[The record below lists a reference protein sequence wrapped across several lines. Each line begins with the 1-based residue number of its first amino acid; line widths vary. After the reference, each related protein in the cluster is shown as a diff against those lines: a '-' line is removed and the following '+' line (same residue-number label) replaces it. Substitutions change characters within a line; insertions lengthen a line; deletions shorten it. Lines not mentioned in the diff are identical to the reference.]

1 MSADIETPDW
11 AKPGSQMGNDDD
23 ASPAWASEGV
33 VSQQKTEQEVEILTD
48 LKEYFELEDV
58 GKELV
63 GTAVFQALF
72 DLLVTIYNYR
82 GYSGDI
88 DRVDFTS
95 VVTET
100 YSKAFMLGWIVTA
113 IGHFKAR
120 AKNKEK
126 KQIIPFLHPS
136 VLDEGALK
144 YVPRGSSAAASLVT
158 ALFWTVVMGSSV
170 VVLVLILWLM
180 VGKDQDDDKMNGYLY
195 SVYQAVI
202 GGFFGWNV
210 IAVGMIQGSTT
221 IPPEILA
228 AYERQ
233 KGGAEEN
240 ERAHFRLDE
249 KVVTTV
255 MVDTVGKVFACFSAA
270 HRVVF
275 VTLVFA
281 VASLSTAFTYGYLYD
296 GDMNEGD
303 GGLNRVE
310 GRDQLIADMCG
321 STLFAAVAVSLA
333 CSWYKG
339 PIENGKLPYLD
350 PAVFDNGLL
359 RGFPRDF
366 SSSSRRVATNAGFW
380 CAAVVSFT
388 VAFSYILGVEIVFS
402 GQSYV
407 NMKIMYYIPLCGLIA
422 AMNVMQL
429 AADIPEADRER
440 LEAARK
446 RGGVRAPPDDD
457 DDVVELEVDEDA
469 GAGAPKDDP

>member
-1 MSADIETPDW
+1 
-11 AKPGSQMGNDDD
+11 
-23 ASPAWASEGV
+23 
-33 VSQQKTEQEVEILTD
+33 
-48 LKEYFELEDV
+48 
-58 GKELV
+58 
-63 GTAVFQALF
+63 
-72 DLLVTIYNYR
+72 
-82 GYSGDI
+82 
-88 DRVDFTS
+88 
-95 VVTET
+95 
-100 YSKAFMLGWIVTA
+100 
-113 IGHFKAR
+113 
-120 AKNKEK
+120 
-126 KQIIPFLHPS
+126 
-136 VLDEGALK
+136 
-144 YVPRGSSAAASLVT
+144 
-158 ALFWTVVMGSSV
+158 MGSSV

-339 PIENGKLPYLD
+339 PIQGSKRERNSQLQRLRSRPFSTRPIENGKLPYLD

-388 VAFSYILGVEIVFS
+388 VAFSYILGAEI
-402 GQSYV
+402 
-407 NMKIMYYIPLCGLIA
+407 
-422 AMNVMQL
+422 L

-457 DDVVELEVDEDA
+457 DVVELEVDD
-469 GAGAPKDDP
+469 APKDDP